1 MVCASVRSIEKD
13 CAISFI
19 LFVLG
24 GVGRIVSEFCD
35 KNFRVFD
42 LMYSTGL
49 LPQPFLTVSPDKGTA
64 PLIACQSAQHPLFPP
79 GFRLACGKILEGQYF
94 TATALSRY
102 EK

>member
-1 MVCASVRSIEKD
+1 MT
-13 CAISFI
+13 
-19 LFVLG
+19 
-24 GVGRIVSEFCD
+24 EFCD

-49 LPQPFLTVSPDKGTA
+49 LSQPFLTVSSDKGTA
-64 PLIACQSAQHPLFPP
+64 SLVACQSAQHPLFTP

-94 TATALSRY
+94 TATALSHY